1 MLMLLFAV
9 TTWAQ
14 VVEGQ
19 MYRIKNVDQNLYLTI
34 DETQYNRADQGG
46 TYGSVPLITKEVA
59 NEDQVWYFEPSGTD
73 NQYYVVSKSGYYLFH
88 HTWNVLAYNTDQT
101 KAIVEFV
108 ANGDN
113 YKIKNCNTSQ
123 WYKVQQV
130 SGVWHPFCDAD
141 ESAAASWVLEIVE
154 DSEFELSDDY
164 KALLNGITTAEALQ
178 TSVNAN
184 IGTIIGKY
192 SQASADALADAIATA
207 KTLTN
212 ATTTATDVETLQ
224 AVIDGTKMI
233 LPTAGKYYQ
242 FHSAWQSFEQ
252 TVALYSNGTNA
263 RWQTLDNDDKRYYWL
278 AEETENGDIVL
289 KNANDEKYL
298 LGNAGTSSN
307 WTISDSKT
315 GAEISVKIIDE
326 TDSENIEYA
335 IVGAGRHMHAANSTS
350 WGSVVYEGNIV
361 SWETNAANTCS
372 GWFIKEVELP
382 SFYNITYEFT
392 YNGEV
397 KYTQE
402 TKLVAGANLPAVN
415 VKFPYGVSATAP
427 EGIVGNEDETYEIAL
442 NIEKALPFESAT
454 SVEGI
459 TKWYYV
465 QMHMNSAVT
474 SYIQDNN
481 DGIVEWADK
490 DFTASEIDS
499 HLWGFVG
506 DVWNGIKVVNKG
518 TGNAITSTNGAAATG
533 DAANATAFFI
543 DNSQAANPACFC
555 LKYPNNSN
563 YLNAQGSAVA
573 SWGDNDNG
581 SSFLLTEYKEFEATV
596 SAVEYATL
604 FLNYNAFIP
613 EGVEVYAVNGT
624 VSNYVTLAEVT
635 GNIPANEGVILKNQG
650 TYTFKTAPTA
660 AAIDNMLEGT
670 TTDAYITPENGT
682 AYVLANGEN
691 GVGLFKAKL
700 NQENNTAFLNNANKA
715 YLVIPNGEA
724 NPIASYSFNFDW
736 EGTTGIEGVEAEGAQ
751 NGKIYDI
758 TGREVKAITA
768 PGIYIVNGK
777 KVVK

>member
-1 MLMLLFAV
+1 MKKFTSILASLLLSLGTLTAQEVYVTNLNDLSNEKVYLIESKRCFLMNYDGYANGLASNNANNCTATRNFEDQNQQFKIEKDGDSYYLYSVGAGKYVTSSGAWSDEKGTALVINNVSGDYPWHICIGNEGINTQIKGQYAQGLIVNSWTSADEGNCFRIVDIAASVQEIIDYPNELTEFDENKCYTATVKQRGGWAVNSEGQFVSYRQAGEVADANKQFAV
-9 TTWAQ
+9 
-14 VVEGQ
+14 
-19 MYRIKNVDQNLYLTI
+19 LS
-34 DETQYNRADQGG
+34 AD
-46 TYGSVPLITKEVA
+46 
-59 NEDQVWYFEPSGTD
+59 NE
-73 NQYYVVSKSGYYLFH
+73 NYYLFNIGANAFVKKDG
-88 HTWNVLAYNTDQT
+88 TTIQGIADPIVLRDASAEGECRVLVQFKGYNDGY
-101 KAIVEFV
+101 I
-108 ANGDN
+108 N
-113 YKIKNCNTSQ
+113 
-123 WYKVQQV
+123 
-130 SGVWHPFCDAD
+130 
-141 ESAAASWVLEIVE
+141 
-154 DSEFELSDDY
+154 
-164 KALLNGITTAEALQ
+164 LNGESNMDICSWSAVDHGNAVAFIEAGEFDPTEALAML
-178 TSVNAN
+178 SN
-184 IGTIIGKY
+184 
-192 SQASADALADAIATA
+192 
-207 KTLTN
+207 
-212 ATTTATDVETLQ
+212 
-224 AVIDGTKMI
+224 
-233 LPTAGKYYQ
+233 
-242 FHSAWQSFEQ
+242 
-252 TVALYSNGTNA
+252 TV
-263 RWQTLDNDDKRYYWL
+263 
-278 AEETENGDIVL
+278 
-289 KNANDEKYL
+289 
-298 LGNAGTSSN
+298 
-307 WTISDSKT
+307 
-315 GAEISVKIIDE
+315 
-326 TDSENIEYA
+326 
-335 IVGAGRHMHAANSTS
+335 
-350 WGSVVYEGNIV
+350 
-361 SWETNAANTCS
+361 
-372 GWFIKEVELP
+372 
-382 SFYNITYEFT
+382 NITYNFT
-392 YNGEV
+392 YGD
-397 KYTQE
+397 KIMFTQTAIASSE
-402 TKLVAGANLPAVN
+402 GAYPSITQ
-415 VKFPYGVSATAP
+415 KFPYGVSANVP
-427 EGIVGNEDETYEIAL
+427 DGIVGNEDETIEIAL

-465 QMHMNSAVT
+465 QMHMNSNVT

-518 TGNAITSTNGAAATG
+518 TGNAITSTSGAAATG

-700 NQENNTAFLNNANKA
+700 NQENNTAFLNNAYKA

-777 KVVK
+777 KIVK